1 MNLPDPQSLPLRDIH
16 LPPPVPWWP
25 LAPGWWVL
33 AGSVL
38 VAIVLAWWAW
48 RRHAGR
54 RLRRAAL
61 AEIDAIEA
69 RFTGDGESHAC
80 ACALSRLAH
89 RMTLAARGPRAAAAT
104 GANWVATLE
113 DMAASPLPDA
123 LRELLTRAP
132 YSPAAAAAA
141 PRERYAELAA
151 YLRGLAGTLP
161 PHAAGGAQAGR
172 DPGPGRGHDNGTNA
186 DTNGGTTRDD
196 GGAPVTRRGPGDG
209 GPPGSLRGADTEPA
223 VPPRGATGADEAGAK
238 VPAATSLESRRV

>member
-38 VAIVLAWWAW
+38 VAIALAWWAW

-61 AEIDAIEA
+61 AEVDAIEA
-69 RFTGDGESHAC
+69 QFARDGETHAC
-80 ACALSRLAH
+80 ACAFSRLAH

-104 GANWVATLE
+104 GTDWIAALEAAAAT
-113 DMAASPLPDA
+113 PLPDA

-132 YSPAAAAAA
+132 YSPAAAAAV

-151 YLRGLAGTLP
+151 YLRELARALP
-161 PHAAGGAQAGR
+161 ASADAAAAASGARAE
-172 DPGPGRGHDNGTNA
+172 T
-186 DTNGGTTRDD
+186 
-196 GGAPVTRRGPGDG
+196 
-209 GPPGSLRGADTEPA
+209 PPGSAA
-223 VPPRGATGADEAGAK
+223 EAG
-238 VPAATSLESRRV
+238 RV

>member
-33 AGSVL
+33 AGAVI
-38 VAIVLAWWAW
+38 VAIALALWAW
-48 RRHAGR
+48 RRRAGR

-69 RFTGDGESHAC
+69 QFAQDGAPHAC

-104 GANWVATLE
+104 GTDWIATLE
-113 DMAASPLPDA
+113 AVAAKPLPDA

-132 YSPAAAAAA
+132 YSPAAAGAL

-151 YLRGLAGTLP
+151 YLRELARALP
-161 PHAAGGAQAGR
+161 ASAEHAA
-172 DPGPGRGHDNGTNA
+172 
-186 DTNGGTTRDD
+186 
-196 GGAPVTRRGPGDG
+196 
-209 GPPGSLRGADTEPA
+209 
-223 VPPRGATGADEAGAK
+223 ATGAAP
-238 VPAATSLESRRV
+238 PARRTTHAAETGGV